1 MFRRNDWRF
10 DWSELMTGII
20 FLIGA
25 YFLLNKPQA
34 TLSGLV
40 IIVAVAAIIRGVAKI
55 SVYGQLRQD
64 TGIRATVMLINAILD
79 IVIGLLFIFNIP
91 AGIFTMSYMFAIWFL
106 LDAVV
111 GLLNVS
117 HLKQFNMGLYML
129 SIILNVLGLIVGLL
143 LLMHPVVAA
152 VTMTTLLGF
161 YFVIVGVN
169 AIVIAIARRL

>member
-25 YFLLNKPQA
+25 YFLLNKPKA

-40 IIVAVAAIIRGVAKI
+40 IIVAVAAIIRGIAKI

-64 TGIRATVMLINAILD
+64 TGIRATVMLVNAILD

-91 AGIFTMSYMFAIWFL
+91 AGIFIY
-106 LDAVV
+106 
-111 GLLNVS
+111 
-117 HLKQFNMGLYML
+117 
-129 SIILNVLGLIVGLL
+129 
-143 LLMHPVVAA
+143 
-152 VTMTTLLGF
+152 
-161 YFVIVGVN
+161 
-169 AIVIAIARRL
+169 R